1 MIDVKELRIGNLV
14 MLDGKYIKI
23 KSMNRTSVYGL
34 PVGLDQKKIYLTSDE
49 IEPLPLTEEILLK
62 CGFLK
67 GELLIENN
75 REYEIN
81 LRRDYILKYDYRRRW
96 VIENNGFQKFNDPV
110 HIPYVQHLHQLQ
122 NLYFALTGKEL
133 TFVP

>member
-1 MIDVKELRIGNLV
+1 MIDVEELRIGNLV
-14 MLDGKYIKI
+14 MFDGKYIKI
-23 KSMNRTSVYGL
+23 ESMNRTSVYGL
-34 PVGLDQKKIYLTSDE
+34 PVGLDQTKIYLTSDE

-75 REYEIN
+75 WEYEIN
-81 LRRDYILKYDYRRRW
+81 LRGDYILKYDYRRRW
-96 VIENNGFQKFNDPV
+96 VIKNNGFQKFNDPV
-110 HIPYVQHLHQLQ
+110 HIPIVQHLHQLQ